1 TSNLNIRSICRSLS
15 KRVESSKENNHGN
28 NQIENDLNEKSEET
42 MSPKLKLA
50 TQASAERMHPSRRRG
65 RPLKR
70 PVDVDKL
77 VDAFTRANEILDDI
91 LTLVN
96 LKEVSPVCNKD
107 STNSKIQSST
117 IMNSPTKE
125 VCPNEI
131 TLTTYRATTVK
142 DNMNWLQLGEIQDF
156 HTSNEDKLF
165 PDLDNIVMDEY
176 QKNVNENN
184 YKNFSSGK

>member
-1 TSNLNIRSICRSLS
+1 MSRPCKSLRIISTISTFYYTSITHDVAVGSPSETGCSSALSNIINAIEICSQSEIITIDSSNRVTNLN
-15 KRVESSKENNHGN
+15 SSK
-28 NQIENDLNEKSEET
+28 
-42 MSPKLKLA
+42 A
-50 TQASAERMHPSRRRG
+50 
-65 RPLKR
+65 
-70 PVDVDKL
+70 
-77 VDAFTRANEILDDI
+77 RANEILDDI

-131 TLTTYRATTVK
+131 TLTTHRATTVK
-142 DNMNWLQLGEIQDF
+142 DNMNWHQLGEIQDF

-165 PDLDNIVMDEY
+165 PDLDDIVMDEY
-176 QKNVNENN
+176 QKTTTDNQHNIIHFDEKSISPVS
-184 YKNFSSGK
+184 F

>member
-1 TSNLNIRSICRSLS
+1 
-15 KRVESSKENNHGN
+15 
-28 NQIENDLNEKSEET
+28 
-42 MSPKLKLA
+42 
-50 TQASAERMHPSRRRG
+50 MHPSRRRG

-77 VDAFTRANEILDDI
+77 VDTFTRANEILDDI

-131 TLTTYRATTVK
+131 TLTTHRATTVK
-142 DNMNWLQLGEIQDF
+142 DNMNWHQLGEIQDF

-165 PDLDNIVMDEY
+165 PDLDDIVMDEY
-176 QKNVNENN
+176 QKTTTDNQHNIIHFDE
-184 YKNFSSGK
+184 KSISP

>member
-1 TSNLNIRSICRSLS
+1 MWHVADEVRRKTS
-15 KRVESSKENNHGN
+15 ENTNV
-28 NQIENDLNEKSEET
+28 IDSVKFDV
-42 MSPKLKLA
+42 SPIITHDVA
-50 TQASAERMHPSRRRG
+50 VGSPSA
-65 RPLKR
+65 
-70 PVDVDKL
+70 
-77 VDAFTRANEILDDI
+77 RANEILDDI

-131 TLTTYRATTVK
+131 TLTTHRATTVK
-142 DNMNWLQLGEIQDF
+142 DNMNWHQLGEIQDF

-165 PDLDNIVMDEY
+165 PDLDDIVMDEY
-176 QKNVNENN
+176 QKTTTDNQHNIIHFDE
-184 YKNFSSGK
+184 KSISPTAHKKQ